1 MYLSKITGALE
12 EACKRLVK
20 ECGAD
25 ISGISYRSQA
35 AFDQETRLL
44 VIATVAWVQKN
55 KDISVSKVTLLNE
68 IIDLM
73 LLLESG
79 LKRSLDEQT
88 DALVKN
94 DIQSDLEFLSKW
106 SKDVNDELS
115 AINNELPAINNELP
129 AIDERNLDNDRR
141 VINIASKYLE
151 GNPDLGGNN
160 DALFLDYKDLFF
172 YRESRKVCDKNY
184 STPWWLKVA
193 MMRIERAVTPKESIP
208 LRRVR
213 KPKSPQTRYFRTI
226 R

>member
-1 MYLSKITGALE
+1 MYLSKITGSLE

-20 ECGAD
+20 ECGAN

-55 KDISVSKVTLLNE
+55 KDISSSKVTLLNE

-79 LKRSLDEQT
+79 LKKSLDEQT
-88 DALVKN
+88 DVLVKN
-94 DIQSDLEFLSKW
+94 NIQSDLEFLSKW
-106 SKDVNDELS
+106 SKDVNDEL
-115 AINNELPAINNELP
+115 P
-129 AIDERNLDNDRR
+129 DMDKRNLDNDRQA
-141 VINIASKYLE
+141 INIASKYLVE
-151 GNPDLGGNN
+151 NSDIEGNN
-160 DALFLDYKDLFF
+160 DSLFLDYNDLFV
-172 YRESRKVCDKNY
+172 YGDSRKVCDKNY

-213 KPKSPQTRYFRTI
+213 KPKPPQTQTRYFRT
-226 R
+226 RR